1 VALVAGHEDPSKPES
16 HIDWKALASFPGTLV
31 IYMGVGRLAQIVKML
46 LENGKDPDTPAAV
59 IEQATTARQRTVT
72 AVLRGLDLCASTA
85 GVKSPALIIIGP
97 VVSLHSKLAWFERR
111 PLFGKNVLVTRP
123 RGQARA
129 LVRKLEQLGAIVHLA
144 PAVEIAEPKDWT
156 LADRAMLNL
165 DQYQW
170 LVFTSSNGVDA
181 LVSRLRYLKRDLR
194 ALGALKLAAIGPGT
208 ADTLR
213 NYHLEPDLVPPEFRS
228 ESLATALRSLVSG
241 QSVLL
246 ARADRGRDIL
256 REELAAVA
264 RVEQITIYS
273 QTDGARPEPG
283 VLELIRTGRMDYIT
297 FTSSNIARSF
307 CRHLGDANRAR
318 IAAGQVRLVSIS
330 PVTSAT
336 IREMGLPV
344 AAEAT
349 DFTTAGLL
357 AALVAHAER
366 G

>member
-97 VVSLHSKLAWFERR
+97 VVSLHSKLAWFEGR

-144 PAVEIAEPKDWT
+144 PAVEIGEPKDWT
-156 LADRAMLNL
+156 LADRALLNL

-208 ADTLR
+208 ADTLL
-213 NYHLEPDLVPPEFRS
+213 NYHQRAKRTPGQGRS
-228 ESLATALRSLVSG
+228 
-241 QSVLL
+241 
-246 ARADRGRDIL
+246 
-256 REELAAVA
+256 
-264 RVEQITIYS
+264 
-273 QTDGARPEPG
+273 
-283 VLELIRTGRMDYIT
+283 RTGHP
-297 FTSSNIARSF
+297 AR
-307 CRHLGDANRAR
+307 RTGGRR
-318 IAAGQVRLVSIS
+318 PR
-330 PVTSAT
+330 
-336 IREMGLPV
+336 
-344 AAEAT
+344 
-349 DFTTAGLL
+349 
-357 AALVAHAER
+357 
-366 G
+366 